1 MEEDGWKGAA
11 MQSGHTH
18 QKDMAARVLL
28 EAHPASKEETE
39 LFELRASFCL
49 RDGDLVGTITCKK
62 LFLIFYIKE
71 FLYEPGC
78 ESPE

>member
-1 MEEDGWKGAA
+1 MSPAVEEDGWTGTAVQA
-11 MQSGHTH
+11 WHTH
-18 QKDMAARVLL
+18 QKDMVARVLL

-49 RDGDLVGTITCKK
+49 RDGDLVGTITYKK

-71 FLYEPGC
+71 CFV
-78 ESPE
+78 